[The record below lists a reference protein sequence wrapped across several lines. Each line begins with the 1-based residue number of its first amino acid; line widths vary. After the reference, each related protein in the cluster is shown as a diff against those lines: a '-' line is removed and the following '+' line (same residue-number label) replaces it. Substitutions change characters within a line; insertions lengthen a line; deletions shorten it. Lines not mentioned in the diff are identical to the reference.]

1 MWYKKPCGGE
11 AEIEY
16 LLSHFGTLFEY
27 LGGNKAVVDREW
39 MRLKMHI
46 MRDKNLCALPYSEL
60 WERMFDHESVKS
72 NPLHFFNVLLL
83 VAIVHCFA
91 IDTSICERG
100 FSLMNLCSRQP
111 SAAAWAQGCCE
122 CS

>member
-83 VAIVHCFA
+83 VAIVHDGDFGHG
-91 IDTSICERG
+91 DR
-100 FSLMNLCSRQP
+100 R
-111 SAAAWAQGCCE
+111 SAEGALLPRARA
-122 CS
+122 